1 MTLGL
6 PSKLKMPKDPYM
18 VIDFI
23 EKNLRDPELL
33 VWIDLKMNVSMGMFA
48 HACISRKSWLAKVIN
63 ATAAS
68 ISLVETLHLCL

>member
-1 MTLGL
+1 
-6 PSKLKMPKDPYM
+6 
-18 VIDFI
+18 
-23 EKNLRDPELL
+23 